1 MLALLFVANA
11 FGYQDYENFKY
22 IYIYMYF
29 SRCFKIYE
37 LWSVVDLQKKKKERK
52 GKINLEISSKE
63 AIKKPLIL
71 VRAGEG
77 MFGWLV

>member
-1 MLALLFVANA
+1 MKCC
-11 FGYQDYENFKY
+11 GSTK
-22 IYIYMYF
+22 
-29 SRCFKIYE
+29 
-37 LWSVVDLQKKKKERK
+37 KKKKERK

-77 MFGWLV
+77 MFGWLA

>member
-1 MLALLFVANA
+1 MKILNI
-11 FGYQDYENFKY
+11 Y
-22 IYIYMYF
+22 IYICIFPDVLKYMN
-29 SRCFKIYE
+29 CEVLWIY
-37 LWSVVDLQKKKKERK
+37 KKKKRK

-77 MFGWLV
+77 MFGWLA